1 MKPIIIVGSS
11 RKEGATGKVATQ
23 LQELVG
29 ADLIH
34 LIDCKIAPYDYEYRN
49 REDDFLPL
57 MEKLLATY
65 DTFIFATPVYWY
77 SMSAQMKTFF
87 DRLSDLLRVEKGL
100 GRKLRG
106 KNMAVLNSSAGDNLG
121 DGFWLPFKASAKYLG
136 MNYLASLHTYEG
148 ENAEMELEKFASEIS
163 AVSV

>member
-23 LQELVG
+23 LQGLVD

-34 LIDCKIAPYDYEYRN
+34 LIDYQIAPYDYEYRN
-49 REDDFLPL
+49 REDDFFPL
-57 MEKLLATY
+57 MEKLLANY

-87 DRLSDLLRVEKGL
+87 DRFSDLLRVEKDL

-121 DGFWLPFKASAKYLG
+121 DGFWLPFKASATYLG
-136 MNYLASLHTYEG
+136 MNYLANLHTYEG
-148 ENAEMELEKFASEIS
+148 EVDEATLGEFVSKVS
-163 AVSV
+163 A